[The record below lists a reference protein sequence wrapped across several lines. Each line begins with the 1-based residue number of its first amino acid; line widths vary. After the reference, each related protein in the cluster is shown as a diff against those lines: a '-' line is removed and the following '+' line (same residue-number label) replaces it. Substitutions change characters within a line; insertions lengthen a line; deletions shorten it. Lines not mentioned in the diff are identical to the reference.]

1 MIRILIAD
9 DDEIIREALT
19 EFLSAKGFDVVGE
32 AADGAEAIDA
42 AIALRPDVVLVDIRM
57 PRVNGIEA
65 IQRIA
70 AEVPT
75 ARMLALS
82 AYDDPA
88 LSSSATRRTSNGSI
102 RTRSRRSRRRR
113 TRARRAGSAS

>member
-88 LSSSATRRTSNGSI
+88 LSSSAIAAGALDYVTKGTPPNELCERI
-102 RTRSRRSRRRR
+102 RIVAATV
-113 TRARRAGSAS
+113 